1 MTDEEKIKAYDEA
14 VEKAKQTLKASSS
27 EYAAKTV
34 VYYFFPQLCETDV
47 EDEDE
52 MVRKSLI
59 KALTAAKSVGEL
71 KFILPEPTREKCID
85 YLERQ
90 KKKKSVS
97 SGIIDYSYEENT
109 DLAMNGVGFIDI
121 GAGYMNNRSRDE
133 VVSWLKSVP
142 KIIRN
147 LQIEVENLKRQKR
160 G

>member
-14 VEKAKQTLKASSS
+14 LEKAKQTLKESSS

-34 VYYFFPQLCETDV
+34 VYHFFPQLAEG

-52 MVRKSLI
+52 MIRESLI

-85 YLERQ
+85 YLEIQ

-97 SGIIDYSYEENT
+97 SGIIEYSYEENT
-109 DLAMNGVGFIDI
+109 DLAMNAVGFIDI

-133 VVSWLKSVP
+133 VVSWLKSIP

-147 LQIEVENLKRQKR
+147 LQIEVEKNKR

>member
-14 VEKAKQTLKASSS
+14 LEKAKQTLKESSS

-34 VYYFFPQLCETDV
+34 VYYFFPQLAEG

-52 MVRKSLI
+52 MIRKSLI
-59 KALTAAKSVGEL
+59 KALIAAKSVGEL
-71 KFILPEPTREKCID
+71 KYILPEPTREKCID

-90 KKKKSVS
+90 KKKSSS
-97 SGIIDYSYEENT
+97 SGIIEYSYEENT
-109 DLAMNGVGFIDI
+109 DLAMNAVGFIDI

-133 VVSWLKSVP
+133 VVRWLKSVP

-147 LQIEVENLKRQKR
+147 LQIEVEKNKR

>member
-1 MTDEEKIKAYDEA
+1 MTDKEKIKAYDEA
-14 VEKAKQTLKASSS
+14 LEKAKQTLKESSS

-34 VYYFFPQLCETDV
+34 VYYFFPQLAEG

-52 MVRKSLI
+52 MIRKGLI

-71 KFILPEPTREKCID
+71 KYILPEPTREKCID

-90 KKKKSVS
+90 KKKKSSS
-97 SGIIDYSYEENT
+97 SGIIEYSYEENT
-109 DLAMNGVGFIDI
+109 DLAMNAVGFIDI

-133 VVSWLKSVP
+133 VVRWLKSVP

-147 LQIEVENLKRQKR
+147 LQIEVEKNKR